1 MTFSVEVYEKEN
13 GEIPFVEFIQA
24 LPEKLQAKVL
34 RSIDLLEEYG
44 SSLREPYSKHID
56 DGIFELRTK
65 YASDITRSMYF
76 FFEGNRIVITH
87 GFVKKQQK
95 MPVSELQ
102 KAKNYREDWLRRKQK

>member
-13 GEIPFVEFIQA
+13 GGIPFVEFMQA

-95 MPVSELQ
+95 IPVSELQ